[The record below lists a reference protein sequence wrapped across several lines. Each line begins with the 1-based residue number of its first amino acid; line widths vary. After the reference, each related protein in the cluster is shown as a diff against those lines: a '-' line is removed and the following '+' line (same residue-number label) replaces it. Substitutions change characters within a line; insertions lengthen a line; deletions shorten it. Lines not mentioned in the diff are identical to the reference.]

1 MASKATGEMARR
13 IIARQRQVPASGLG
27 KEIAWRPTLQFQWFA
42 VCKMYVQNHA
52 PFAILALAVTPQ
64 VRTAGAPGIVRP
76 EVEPDRLLNDLRR
89 EAIPAVADLLHP
101 HGLLGHRE
109 AAKPYSTGPRVVMM
123 RATTTGRL
131 PVFVRLTQWF
141 SPDA

>member
-42 VCKMYVQNHA
+42 VCKMYVQDHA
-52 PFAILALAVTPQ
+52 PFAILALAVT
-64 VRTAGAPGIVRP
+64 PGIVRP

-131 PVFVRLTQWF
+131 PVFVRLTRWF